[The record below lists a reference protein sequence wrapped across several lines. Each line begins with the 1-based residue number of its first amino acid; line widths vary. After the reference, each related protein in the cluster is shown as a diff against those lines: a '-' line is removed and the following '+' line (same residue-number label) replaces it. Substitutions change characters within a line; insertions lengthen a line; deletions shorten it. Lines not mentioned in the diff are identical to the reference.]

1 MRNLLKLFLKYYAVF
16 LFLLL
21 EFLAF
26 LMLFQQNHYH
36 NAVFLNS
43 ASGVIGFVNTHT
55 ANITDYFALKKEND
69 LLQQE
74 NLKLRQKLEEKTAA
88 SAEYESKYVDA
99 RVINNSVVRQKNYIT
114 INRGEMHGLK
124 KQMGVLGPQGVI
136 GVVENTSPHF
146 ASVIPI
152 INTNF
157 HLSAQLQK
165 NSFYG
170 ALGWDGQDPQFA
182 QLQEIPN
189 YVDVQKG
196 DTIVTSGFSYSF
208 EEGKLIGTVHSA
220 EKSSASA
227 FWTIQVKLATDFRN
241 INHVYVIDR
250 AKVEEQKSLE
260 VEHD

>member
-43 ASGVIGFVNTHT
+43 ASGVVGFINTQT
-55 ANITDYFALKKEND
+55 AHVTDYFSLKKEND

-74 NLKLRQKLEEKTAA
+74 NLELRQAFEKK
-88 SAEYESKYVDA
+88 SAVSEAYESGFFDA
-99 RVINNSVVRQKNYIT
+99 KVINNSVIRQKNYIT
-114 INRGEMHGLK
+114 ISRGEMHGVK
-124 KQMGVLGPQGVI
+124 KQMGVIGPNGVI
-136 GVVENTSPHF
+136 GIIESTSRYF

-152 INTNF
+152 ININF
-157 HLSAQLQK
+157 HVSAQLSK
-165 NSFYG
+165 NSYYG
-170 ALGWDGQDPQFA
+170 SLGWDGQDYRFV

-196 DTIVTSGFSYSF
+196 DTIVASGFSYSF
-208 EEGKLIGTVHSA
+208 DEGQLIGTVYSA
-220 EKSSASA
+220 EKSAASA
-227 FWTIQVKLATDFRN
+227 FWTIQVKLSTDFRS
-241 INHVYVIDR
+241 ISHVYVIDR
-250 AKVEEQKSLE
+250 AKVEEQIKLE
-260 VEHD
+260 HTHD